1 MSNWKRLLLLLVPLA
16 LFSLLPAL
24 LSAQETGSKKNM
36 SVTGCLK
43 QGTDTG
49 GYYIMGEDGKTYE
62 LFGHGLAAHVNH
74 KVTVSGME
82 ETMSSTMEKKREAEE
97 KKEAGSASYTD
108 MRVTHIKMVSD
119 TCQ

>member
-1 MSNWKRLLLLLVPLA
+1 MSNGKRLLLFLVPLA

-24 LSAQETGSKKNM
+24 LSAQEMGGKKDM

-43 QGTDTG
+43 QGGEHG
-49 GYYIMGEDGKTYE
+49 GFYLTGEDGKVYE

-82 ETMSSTMEKKREAEE
+82 ENLSSAMEQKREADE
-97 KKEAGSASYTD
+97 KKEAGSTSYTD
-108 MRVTHIKMVSD
+108 MRVTHVKMVSD